1 MKTKQFFFSITLL
14 MCFPFVINAQLYV
27 DSLGIV
33 QAGNYVHD
41 IYSHANA
48 SGNSKDTTIILNV
61 RGNGAYG
68 SHGKIAIGDAG
79 HKNSMN
85 VSVGELRNSDYDGDT
100 DKLWLH
106 GKMGVYYT
114 SDFRSQ
120 DTVFY
125 YDTDLGNDFHF
136 NCNVLASNIALASD
150 SRFKT
155 DINPLESSLQSITSL
170 SPVSYKLL
178 PRFGENAVGGNSTPD
193 DMPTVGLTE
202 KEQRDIEYFKKFH
215 QSLENDGPHFGFL
228 AQEVKEI
235 YPELVHTDKDGYMYI
250 DYIGMIPLLVNAIG
264 ELNAQIE
271 GQNAQIE
278 ELKAENFELNQA
290 IMNAQSPA
298 VGNKQPSQIADDFL
312 RNTLYQNNPN
322 PFSASTN
329 ITMSLRSEVAQAVLY
344 IFDMQGNM
352 LRTIPVND
360 RGNVSVT
367 IESGDLNAGMYIY
380 SLIADGKEVAS
391 KRMILT
397 K

>member
-1 MKTKQFFFSITLL
+1 MKTRKLFFCIALL
-14 MCFPFVINAQLYV
+14 MCISFVSKAQLYV
-27 DSLGIV
+27 DSLGIMQV
-33 QAGNYVHD
+33 GNYVND
-41 IYSHANA
+41 IYSHAY
-48 SGNSKDTTIILNV
+48 GNSKDTTIILNV
-61 RGNGAYG
+61 RGNGENG

-79 HKNSMN
+79 HKFSMN
-85 VSVGELRNSDYDGDT
+85 VSVGELRNSDNNGDT
-100 DKLWLH
+100 DQLWLH

-114 SDFRSQ
+114 CAEKSQ

-125 YDTDLGNDFHF
+125 YDTNRGNDFHF
-136 NCNVLASNIALASD
+136 NCNVLASNIAVASD

-155 DINPLESSLQSITSL
+155 DIAPLESSLQAITSL

-178 PRFGENAVGGNSTPD
+178 PRFGENAFGGNGMSD
-193 DMPTVGLTE
+193 DIPTGALTE
-202 KEQRDIEYFKKFH
+202 KELRDIEYFNNFH
-215 QSLENDGPHFGFL
+215 QSLENDGPHFGFI

-271 GQNAQIE
+271 EQNAQIE
-278 ELKAENFELNQA
+278 ELRADNSELSQA
-290 IMNAQSPA
+290 VINAQSPA
-298 VGNKQPSQIADDFL
+298 IGNNQSSQIADDFF
-312 RNTLYQNNPN
+312 RNALYQNNPN
-322 PFSASTN
+322 PFSTSTS
-329 ITMSLRSEVAQAVLY
+329 IAMSLRSDVIQAVVY

-352 LRTIPVND
+352 LRSIPVND

-367 IESGDLNAGMYIY
+367 IEGGDLNAGMYIY
-380 SLIADGKEVAS
+380 SLIADGKEIAS